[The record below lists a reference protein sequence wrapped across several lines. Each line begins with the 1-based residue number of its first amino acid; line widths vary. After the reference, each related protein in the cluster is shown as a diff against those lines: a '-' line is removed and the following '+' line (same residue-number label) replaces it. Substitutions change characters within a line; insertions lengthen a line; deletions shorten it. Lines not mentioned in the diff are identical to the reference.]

1 MSAIRSGAAW
11 IFAIVLAMPMGCTR
25 TPPEEKLRE
34 ALTTLQA
41 SVEARDAS
49 AMEAG
54 LAADFV
60 GPDGLDRTGARR
72 LAQLMFL
79 RHREIGAK
87 LGPPQIT
94 IQGNH
99 ATVRFTAA
107 LMGGEGGAL
116 PDSASLYAVDTAWR
130 IEGGE
135 WRLISA
141 QWTPQL

>member
-1 MSAIRSGAAW
+1 MSPSRWVTACM
-11 IFAIVLAMPMGCTR
+11 FAVALAMSVGCTR
-25 TPPEEKLRE
+25 TPPEEKLRD

-49 AMEAG
+49 AMEAW

-60 GPDGLDRTGARR
+60 GPDGLDRAGTRR

-79 RHREIGAK
+79 RHREIGAQ
-87 LGPPQIT
+87 LGPPRIA
-94 IQGNH
+94 IQGGH

-107 LMGGEGGAL
+107 LMGGQGGAL
-116 PDSASLYAVDTAWR
+116 PDTANLYDVETAWR

-141 QWTPQL
+141 QWTPRL